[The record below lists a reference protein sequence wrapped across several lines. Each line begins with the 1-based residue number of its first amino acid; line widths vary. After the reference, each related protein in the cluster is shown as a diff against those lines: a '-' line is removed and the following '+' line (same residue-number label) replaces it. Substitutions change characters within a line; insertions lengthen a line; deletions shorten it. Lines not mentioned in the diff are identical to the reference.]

1 MNTPVI
7 LKSKEAFQRRSRTT
21 RFRNRLA
28 FYFQEW
34 ASLTKSGSRRLG
46 YQIPIL
52 FLCFTFAVS
61 HALGQ
66 TVTQIA
72 PLPSQWGY
80 SGSWFLDA
88 QKGFLCGG
96 MKSLYRTLD
105 GGLTW
110 AKADLPG
117 YVDAPI
123 YSIRF
128 FDSNIGIATGNS
140 ADGSRDI
147 FRTTDGGT
155 TWTQVQNFPLGGS
168 WYFQD
173 YINSTTG
180 FIGSN
185 GAMVR
190 TTDAGATW
198 ELRSFYPDCPSMT
211 GMAFLDA
218 NTGFA
223 SGGRPS
229 FESGVFKTSNG
240 GLTWTLVLAGGA
252 NDVISLSPSTLLAS
266 TTTGISRST
275 DVGKTWTEINNSIP
289 TGLVDLEKVDATTV
303 VGVSGNGDIWRTTD
317 SGVTWNQVWVGE
329 GDLPGDWSAKFAN
342 PLLGTVV
349 GERFAYITQD
359 GGQTWARLGRGI
371 AFEAYG
377 LVALGNNTV
386 VTTGHHG
393 YVQVMTNSGAWDVS
407 IIDPPI
413 FGRDTAFSAAS
424 AVGSAFVY
432 TVGHWGGL
440 ARSTDGGSN
449 WQLLNG
455 AVSFDFYAND
465 VKFTSEQEGWLTGWD
480 YSVGTKKE
488 TMQTHDGGV
497 TWQVVPNGNFPGIGI
512 EVVKSRVWIQSGG
525 QTQWRSTNGGATFIA
540 GQVPSNSG
548 STPSVADI
556 SFANTTLG
564 YVCGYDGYLAKT
576 LDGGKSWAQ
585 VGSISINT
593 HNLGVL
599 ANSTEVWVCGAKA
612 GGGNAFIKRSL
623 DKGLTWQTWNIGGQY
638 TTPYRIVRTPTKLYV
653 SGYNGEI
660 WRMDGLR
667 RNP

>member
-1 MNTPVI
+1 
-7 LKSKEAFQRRSRTT
+7 
-21 RFRNRLA
+21 
-28 FYFQEW
+28 
-34 ASLTKSGSRRLG
+34 
-46 YQIPIL
+46 
-52 FLCFTFAVS
+52 
-61 HALGQ
+61 
-66 TVTQIA
+66 
-72 PLPSQWGY
+72 
-80 SGSWFLDA
+80 
-88 QKGFLCGG
+88 
-96 MKSLYRTLD
+96 
-105 GGLTW
+105 
-110 AKADLPG
+110 
-117 YVDAPI
+117 
-123 YSIRF
+123 
-128 FDSNIGIATGNS
+128 
-140 ADGSRDI
+140 
-147 FRTTDGGT
+147 
-155 TWTQVQNFPLGGS
+155 
-168 WYFQD
+168 
-173 YINSTTG
+173 
-180 FIGSN
+180 
-185 GAMVR
+185 MVR

-211 GMAFLDA
+211 GMTFLDA

-223 SGGRPS
+223 SGGLPS
-229 FESGVFKTSNG
+229 FESGVFKTTNG
-240 GLTWTLVLAGGA
+240 GLTWKLVLSGGA
-252 NDVISLSPSTLLAS
+252 NDVISLSPSMLLAS

-329 GDLPGDWSAKFAN
+329 GDLPGDWSAKFTN

-393 YVQVMTNSGAWDVS
+393 YVQRMTNSGAWDVF
-407 IIDPPI
+407 ILDPPI

-424 AVGSAFVY
+424 AVGNNFIY

-440 ARSTDGGSN
+440 AKSTDGGFN

-488 TMQTHDGGV
+488 TLQTHDGGI

-512 EVVKSRVWIQSGG
+512 EVIKSRVWIQSGG
-525 QTQWRSTNGGATFIA
+525 QTQWRSTNGGVTFTA

-576 LDGGKSWAQ
+576 LDGGKTWTQ
-585 VGSISINT
+585 VGSVNINT

-599 ANSTEVWVCGAKA
+599 ANSTELWVCGAKA

-623 DKGLTWQTWNIGGQY
+623 DKGLTWQTWTIGGQY
-638 TTPYRIVRTPTKLYV
+638 TTPYRIVRTSTKLYV

-660 WRMDGLR
+660 WRMDGLAPTPVPTASSRAETPRNR
-667 RNP
+667 RHFRHQPAAHGHAGG